1 MLTLGEKLQQ
11 VDCLGVGQIGWE
23 LYWSRFLPPSLLC
36 HGQAEEQVLQ
46 EVDMGKG
53 FGEFSCRMLLSLGI
67 VIKAEFFLIN
77 KFLFIT
83 HSYIFI

>member
-1 MLTLGEKLQQ
+1 
-11 VDCLGVGQIGWE
+11 
-23 LYWSRFLPPSLLC
+23 
-36 HGQAEEQVLQ
+36 
-46 EVDMGKG
+46 MGKG
-53 FGEFSCRMLLSLGI
+53 FGEFSCWMLLSLGI